1 MGRLGQICLT
11 AAVVHQWIRWAPMD
25 SVNISETES
34 RGWTRTGIERVSEM
48 DVRFR
53 DGTAPVPKGAIVHCD
68 LVLPLP
74 SVYKWYSYSIL
85 FIYTQHTYGPLI
97 GYMFSTFQR
106 FLNFY
111 LYLICLWVYPR
122 LGRSPGE
129 GHGNPLQYSCL
140 ENPMDRGAWRATVHR
155 GHKESD
161 TTEQLTQTHTHTHT
175 SFINPAYFSCS
186 L

>member
-1 MGRLGQICLT
+1 MGIG
-11 AAVVHQWIRWAPMD
+11 
-25 SVNISETES
+25 
-34 RGWTRTGIERVSEM
+34 RVSEM

-53 DGTAPVPKGAIVHCD
+53 DDAAAILKGAIVHCD
-68 LVLPLP
+68 LILPLP

-85 FIYTQHTYGPLI
+85 FIYIQHTYGPLI

-111 LYLICLWVYPR
+111 LCLTRLWFYPR

-129 GHGNPLQYSCL
+129 GRGNPLPYSCL
-140 ENPMDRGAWRATVHR
+140 ENPMDRGAWRATVHG

-161 TTEQLTQTHTHTHT
+161 TTEQLTQTHTHTHKFYK
-175 SFINPAYFSCS
+175 SRLFFLFS
-186 L
+186 LEELNILK